1 MRILIYIYIVI
12 ISLIDKVVSMNINDI
27 KNRYIQ
33 YFSKLIFINMILFL
47 IRKINK

>member
-27 KNRYIQ
+27 KNCYIQ
-33 YFSKLIFINMILFL
+33 YFSKLMFINMILFL